1 MGLLWIHRFFIRIV
15 VHLVE
20 NLSLVT
26 AIMAIKLLAMMPSV
40 TQRSPKVL
48 GPIKKS
54 PPAAEVMNVPVQRSD
69 DVSQLRKKLFC
80 LVRETSRSWLRNI
93 RRRLVKLLVW
103 LGVVFGGRR
112 VVGFWLMVGRWFM
125 IWRLFVIRDRRRFMV
140 WWFFVVGRWLMIW
153 VWFVV
158 DIWLIR
164 IRLMVWLWNIIRIWV
179 MVWLRIMVGFGVV
192 VDLFIVVRIWIIN
205 RLWMVVRLRIMVS
218 QRIWMV
224 VRVWFMKSRR
234 SLMVERF
241 LVLLVVWFFNDVFR
255 LWVMI
260 TNMIIF
266 SGPVIVAM

>member
-1 MGLLWIHRFFIRIV
+1 
-15 VHLVE
+15 
-20 NLSLVT
+20 
-26 AIMAIKLLAMMPSV
+26 
-40 TQRSPKVL
+40 
-48 GPIKKS
+48 
-54 PPAAEVMNVPVQRSD
+54 
-69 DVSQLRKKLFC
+69 
-80 LVRETSRSWLRNI
+80 
-93 RRRLVKLLVW
+93 
-103 LGVVFGGRR
+103 
-112 VVGFWLMVGRWFM
+112 
-125 IWRLFVIRDRRRFMV
+125 
-140 WWFFVVGRWLMIW
+140 MIW

-192 VDLFIVVRIWIIN
+192 VDIFIVVWIWVIN

-241 LVLLVVWFFNDVFR
+241 LVLLVVRFFNDVFR

-260 TNMIIF
+260 TNMVIF
-266 SGPVIVAM
+266 SGPVIVTM